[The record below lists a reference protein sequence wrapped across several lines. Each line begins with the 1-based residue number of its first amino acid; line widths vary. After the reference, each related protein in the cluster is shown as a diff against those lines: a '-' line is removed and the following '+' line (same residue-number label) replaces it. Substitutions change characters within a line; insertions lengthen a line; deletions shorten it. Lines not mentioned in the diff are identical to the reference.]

1 MTCSP
6 RVSSLVST
14 TTTAPRRTGTTPGHA
29 ARPGSAARW
38 GPWRTDAD
46 NIYNILQDGRY
57 RSCEELSFEDEVDST
72 YPYYSSKE
80 QREKINSLAAK
91 LESGEPLSEEEVA
104 ELRRHVEGVRATAEF
119 LLKEA
124 ADLESKLP

>member
-1 MTCSP
+1 MTYSP

-46 NIYNILQDGRY
+46 NIYNILQDGEY
-57 RSCEELSFEDEVDST
+57 RSCEGLPFEDEVDST

-80 QREKINSLAAK
+80 QREKINSLTEK
-91 LESGEPLSEEEVA
+91 LESGEPLGEEEVA
-104 ELRRHVEGVRATAEF
+104 ELRKHVEGLRATAEF

>member
-1 MTCSP
+1 MTYSP

-57 RSCEELSFEDEVDST
+57 RSCEELTFEEEVDGT
-72 YPYYSSKE
+72 YPSAE

-104 ELRRHVEGVRATAEF
+104 ELRRHIEGLRATAEF

>member
-1 MTCSP
+1 M
-6 RVSSLVST
+6 
-14 TTTAPRRTGTTPGHA
+14 
-29 ARPGSAARW
+29 
-38 GPWRTDAD
+38 
-46 NIYNILQDGRY
+46 
-57 RSCEELSFEDEVDST
+57 DST

-91 LESGEPLSEEEVA
+91 LESGEPLGEEEVA
-104 ELRRHVEGVRATAEF
+104 ELRKHVEGVRATAEI